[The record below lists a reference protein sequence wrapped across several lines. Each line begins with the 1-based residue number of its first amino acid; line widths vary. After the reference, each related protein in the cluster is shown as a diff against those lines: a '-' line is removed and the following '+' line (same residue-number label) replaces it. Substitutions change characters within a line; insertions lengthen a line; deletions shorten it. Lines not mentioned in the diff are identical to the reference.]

1 MKNAEEFTNIKF
13 HGLSKTEEL
22 IIKKIIDRI
31 LANHAND
38 EWWKIETAIKSSV
51 NRNLSIAL
59 SDAVFSEKLEREKA
73 REAAEQAEKERIAR
87 EEAEKEKREKE
98 EADKESDKILA
109 DMLETNAERRHE
121 LMEKIKNGEAPLNNI
136 GEDGGPTMD
145 YRIQSYDDYGAHGE
159 LPKSDQVEGGE

>member
-22 IIKKIIDRI
+22 VIKKIIDRI
-31 LANHAND
+31 LVNHAND

-87 EEAEKEKREKE
+87 EEAEKEKLERERIE
-98 EADKESDKILA
+98 QETDKLIAEVESEINNNKSF
-109 DMLETNAERRHE
+109 E
-121 LMEKIKNGEAPLNNI
+121 IK
-136 GEDGGPTMD
+136 
-145 YRIQSYDDYGAHGE
+145 
-159 LPKSDQVEGGE
+159 